1 MATARR
7 SAVPTIKG
15 TVPLEDKLSISLQ
28 VSSAG
33 KAGRRG
39 AGRNPGLGEQPQ
51 EVAWAGFMG
60 GFPAGW
66 DSGPLGHSKLRSR
79 LFWNRLG

>member
-1 MATARR
+1 MATAGCLPV
-7 SAVPTIKG
+7 ATIKG
-15 TVPLEDKLSISLQ
+15 TVPLEGKLDISLQ

-33 KAGRRG
+33 KGG

-51 EVAWAGFMG
+51 AVAWAGFMG

-66 DSGPLGHSKLRSR
+66 DTGTLGQITK
-79 LFWNRLG
+79 